1 MSNMLEDKVALVT
14 GAGNGIGRAIVVAM
28 ARAGAKVVIN
38 DIGVSLSGE
47 GGSASP
53 AEETKAEIEAF
64 GGEAAISTDSV
75 GEWESARKIVQTATD
90 SFGRLDIV
98 VNNAGILRDA
108 MFHKMSIEQWQSV
121 VNVHLNG
128 AFYVSRAAA
137 GLFRAQESGS
147 YIHMV
152 STSGL
157 IGNLGQSNYSAAKMG
172 VVGLSKSIALDMRRY
187 NVRSNCIAPFAWG
200 RMTSNIPAET
210 PDQKARV
217 ENLKKMTPEKNAPI
231 AVFLGSDDARDIS
244 GQIFS
249 VRKNEIFLMG
259 QSRPL
264 RSVHTAGNWTPETVR
279 DHAIPALR
287 PSFYPLDRSQDVF
300 TWDPC

>member
-1 MSNMLEDKVALVT
+1 MTTALEGKVALVT
-14 GAGNGIGRAIVVAM
+14 GAGSGIGRAVVVAM
-28 ARAGAKVVIN
+28 ARAGASVVIN

-53 AEETKAEIEAF
+53 AQETKAEIEAF
-64 GGEAAISTDSV
+64 GGKAAISADTVSD
-75 GEWESARKIVQTATD
+75 WEAARRIVETAKD

-108 MFHKMSIEQWQSV
+108 MFHKMSPEQWLAV

-128 AFYVSRAAA
+128 SFFVSRAAA
-137 GLFRAQESGS
+137 EIFREQESGAFV
-147 YIHMV
+147 HMT

-157 IGNLGQSNYSAAKMG
+157 IGNVGQANYSAAKMG
-172 VVGLSKSIALDMRRY
+172 ILGLSKSIALDMRRY

-200 RMTSNIPAET
+200 RMTGNIPAET
-210 PDQKARV
+210 PDQIARV
-217 ENLKKMTPEKNAPI
+217 ENLKKMTPEKNAPL
-231 AVFLGSDDARDIS
+231 AVFLGSDAAAEIS
-244 GQIFS
+244 GQVFA
-249 VRKNEIFLMG
+249 VRRNEIFLMG

-264 RSVHTAGNWTPETVR
+264 RSVHTAGDWTVESLR
-279 DHAIPALR
+279 DVAIPALR

-300 TWDPC
+300 SWDPC

>member
-1 MSNMLEDKVALVT
+1 MTKLLAGKVALVT
-14 GAGNGIGRAIVVAM
+14 GAGGGIGRAIVVAM
-28 ARAGAKVVIN
+28 ARAGASVVIN

-53 AEETKAEIEAF
+53 AEETRAEIQAF
-64 GGEAAISTDSV
+64 GGKAVINTDSV
-75 GEWESARKIVQTATD
+75 SEWEAAQRMVQTAKD

-98 VNNAGILRDA
+98 VNNAGILRDV
-108 MFHKMSIEQWQSV
+108 MFHKMTPEQWRSV
-121 VNVHLNG
+121 VAVHLDG

-137 GLFRAQESGS
+137 EIFRAQESGS
-147 YIHMV
+147 FIHMV

-157 IGNLGQSNYSAAKMG
+157 IGNVGQANYSAAKLG
-172 VVGLSKSIALDMRRY
+172 VVGLSKSIALDMSRY

-210 PDQKARV
+210 PDQIARV
-217 ENLKKMTPEKNAPI
+217 ENLKKMTPDKNAPL
-231 AVFLGSDDARDIS
+231 AVYLGSDAAKDVS
-244 GQIFS
+244 GQVFA
-249 VRKNEIFLMG
+249 VRRNEIFLMG
-259 QSRPL
+259 QSRPV
-264 RSVHTAGNWTPETVR
+264 RSIHTADNWTPETVR

-300 TWDPC
+300 SWDPC